1 MALTVPSTKDN
12 LYKPLIIEN
21 LLPKSYQHDLN
32 KLMYDMVGWQLSPD
46 TAGGPQ
52 GMNTFVDNNTIDSIQ
67 FVNVPFIYGNE
78 NFLFP
83 QIKPMLYCIEDKLNS
98 RIKNLARIKINHTAK
113 IPNFTKDNYN
123 IPHADDGNPNLLSM
137 IYYINDSDGDTFF
150 FDEEF
155 SESHSVNKLTLVDR
169 ISPKMGKAVVFPSRK
184 FHAGSNPI
192 SNPSRF
198 VINFVFELEDEKI
211 VENLGKSPR

>member
-1 MALTVPSTKDN
+1 
-12 LYKPLIIEN
+12 LIIEN
-21 LLPKSYQHDLN
+21 LLPKSYQEDLI
-32 KLMYDMVGWQLSPD
+32 KIVHDMVGWQLSSV
-46 TAGGPQ
+46 TSGGSQ
-52 GMNTFVDNNTIDSIQ
+52 GMNTFTDNNTIDSIQ

-83 QIKPMLYCIEDKLNS
+83 KIKPMLYCIEDKLNS

-113 IPNFTKDNYN
+113 IPNFAKDNYN
-123 IPHADDGNPNLLSM
+123 IPHADDGNPNLLSL

-155 SESHSVNKLTLVDR
+155 SETHSVNKLTLVGR
-169 ISPKMGKAVVFPSRK
+169 ITPRMGRAVVFPARK

-192 SNPSRF
+192 NNPSRF
-198 VINFVFELEDEKI
+198 VINFVFELENGN
-211 VENLGKSPR
+211 VF